1 MGDRQRPAHD
11 LGGPAE
17 EDLTAA
23 VVVVSTS
30 AAARGAVDATGPLLV
45 AALREWGFAV
55 GEPVVVPD
63 GAGTGPGTLAAV
75 LRSEVA
81 ARTALVLTTGGTGLR
96 RDDVT
101 PEVTRGLRGRE
112 VPGIAEALRTRGVA
126 AGVPTAVLSR
136 GVAVVVARTLVVN
149 IAGSVGAVRDAV
161 EVLAP
166 VLPHAVAQVRAD
178 PPRTL
183 EA

>member
-1 MGDRQRPAHD
+1 MAERARPVHD
-11 LGGPAE
+11 LGAPAAV
-17 EDLTAA
+17 DRTAV

-30 AAARGAVDATGPLLV
+30 AAAGAAADTTGPLLA
-45 AALREWGFAV
+45 AALREWGFEV

-75 LRSEVA
+75 LRAQVA

-96 RDDVT
+96 RDDLT

-112 VPGIAEALRTRGVA
+112 VPGIAEALRAGGIA

-136 GVAVVVARTLVVN
+136 GIAVVAARTLVVN
-149 IAGSVGAVRDAV
+149 IAGSAGAVRDAIG
-161 EVLAP
+161 VLAP

>member
-1 MGDRQRPAHD
+1 MAESARPPHD
-11 LGGPAE
+11 LAGPAAG
-17 EDLTAA
+17 DMTAA

-30 AAARGAVDATGPLLV
+30 AAEGRAADTTGGVLV
-45 AALREWGFAV
+45 AALREWGFQV
-55 GEPVVVPD
+55 EGPVVVPD
-63 GAGTGPGTLAAV
+63 GAGSGPGTLAVA
-75 LRSEVA
+75 LRAQVA
-81 ARTALVLTTGGTGLR
+81 ARTSVVLTTGGTGLR

-101 PEVTRGLRGRE
+101 PEVTLGLRGRE
-112 VPGIAEALRTRGVA
+112 VPGIAEALRARGVA

-136 GVAVVVARTLVVN
+136 GVAVVAGRTLVIN
-149 IAGSVGAVRDAV
+149 LPGSAGAVRDAI
-161 EVLAP
+161 EVLAQ